1 MCQLCGVEWIGHWP
15 VVLLGGQWWMG
26 LLVIVFTWQ
35 RDPCWYSLQHWHCE
49 IKNSAVSY
57 HGRAANQY
65 GTSVFCTDFTC
76 KIREYEFGLQ
86 NTEIELC
93 QFCHIKY
100 CCQNKAYLFWVANQS
115 RFVVFY
121 ALNPSNTSLITKTF
135 ILLSSTCGSNTCSS
149 SLPVPVVPKE
159 STRVSTGSQWV
170 PPE

>member
-1 MCQLCGVEWIGHWP
+1 MASDENLWP
-15 VVLLGGQWWMG
+15 QARAALETRSWKSPSARAWKFCRVRTLQVV
-26 LLVIVFTWQ
+26 IF
-35 RDPCWYSLQHWHCE
+35 
-49 IKNSAVSY
+49 
-57 HGRAANQY
+57 RAANRY

-76 KIREYEFGLQ
+76 KIREYEFRLQ

-93 QFCHIKY
+93 QFCHLRY
-100 CCQNKAYLFWVANQS
+100 YCQNKAYLFWVANQP

-121 ALNPSNTSLITKTF
+121 ALKPSNTSLITKTF

-149 SLPVPVVPKE
+149 SLPVPAVPKE